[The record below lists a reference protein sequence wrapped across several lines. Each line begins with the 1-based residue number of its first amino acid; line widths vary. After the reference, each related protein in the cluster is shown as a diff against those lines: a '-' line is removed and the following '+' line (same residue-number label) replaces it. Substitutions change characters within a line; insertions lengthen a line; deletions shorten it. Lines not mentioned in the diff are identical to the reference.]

1 MTKRWPRVL
10 AAIALLLMVAG
21 LAVSWFAKPT
31 FWPWHLCHSRSE
43 AKRSHP
49 HVQWKH
55 RTVVKSAAAAD
66 LALPCS
72 FVIPAVSQPADPP
85 ADIRIV
91 IAVEPEAQSYPGL
104 PSSCST
110 PVRAL
115 R

>member
-1 MTKRWPRVL
+1 MRKRWPRVL
-10 AAIALLLMVAG
+10 AAMALLLMVAG
-21 LAVSWFAKPT
+21 LTVSWFAKPNC
-31 FWPWHLCHSRSE
+31 WPWHLCRSRSE

-55 RTVVKSAAAAD
+55 RSVNKSAAAAD

-72 FVIPAVSQPADPP
+72 LVIPAVRQPADPP

-91 IAVEPEAQSYPGL
+91 IAAEPEAHSYPGL

-110 PVRAL
+110 PVRV
-115 R
+115 RR